1 MGHKDYTNRM
11 KGASNNLAGVMEF
24 IDFYKAVGGDYNEVM
39 RRLQSDAIIRKYVLR
54 FPSDPSY
61 DELGKARKANDIEAA
76 FLSAHSLKG
85 LAATLGF
92 YQLAAA
98 AAALTEALRPRTAF
112 PAEKLFVAVD
122 SAYAQVVKQIAAI
135 SR

>member
-11 KGASNNLAGVMEF
+11 KGASNNLAGVMDF

-61 DELGKARKANDIEAA
+61 DELGKARKADDIEAA
-76 FLSAHSLKG
+76 FLSAHSLN
-85 LAATLGF
+85 
-92 YQLAAA
+92 
-98 AAALTEALRPRTAF
+98 
-112 PAEKLFVAVD
+112 
-122 SAYAQVVKQIAAI
+122 
-135 SR
+135 